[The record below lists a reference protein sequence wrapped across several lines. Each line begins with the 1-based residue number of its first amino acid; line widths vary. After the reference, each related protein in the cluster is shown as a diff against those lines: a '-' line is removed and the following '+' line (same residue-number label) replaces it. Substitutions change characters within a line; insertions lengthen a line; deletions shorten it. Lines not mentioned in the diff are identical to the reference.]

1 MIRHLLKLVWHR
13 KRSTALLM
21 LELAVSFLVVFA
33 VAAFTLRL
41 FGNFRRP
48 LGFEWQSVWV
58 VEVDTSVTTDDEW
71 TVRRMQQLI
80 AEARALPRVEAA
92 AGAFIVPYEF
102 SSSND
107 KFMYEKR
114 QAETYFDEVTDGFD
128 RAMGTRLVAGRF
140 FGRED
145 DGADVRPAVINRR
158 LAATLFGDEEAV
170 GKVLER
176 GECEYR
182 VVGVVDDFRQFGEYA
197 GPDHYM
203 LTRIPLSG
211 PGSCAETP
219 ADATLAGRTEDCER
233 PPRRLVLRMAAGTP
247 ASFEQEVLDRLAPVV
262 PGWSLEV
269 KPLSTLRHS
278 RLRFQMAPMV
288 IGGVIAGFL
297 LLMVALGLLG
307 VLWQNVTRRTRE
319 LGLRRAT
326 GASRAA
332 VHRQVLLEL
341 ALITSLAVLPALLAA
356 VQLPLLAPFQWLEP
370 RLLLTA
376 VLSALVVI
384 FGLALLCGLYPS
396 RIATRLAPAEALRWE

>member
-1 MIRHLLKLVWHR
+1 MIRHVLKLVWHR

-21 LELAVSFLVVFA
+21 LEVAVSFLVVFA
-33 VAAFTLRL
+33 VAAFTLRRV
-41 FGNFRRP
+41 GNFHRP
-48 LGFEWQSVWV
+48 LGFEWQPVWV
-58 VEVDTSVTTDDEW
+58 VEVDTNVTTDDEW
-71 TVRRMQQLI
+71 TVEQVQRMQRLI

-92 AGAFIVPYEF
+92 AGTYVVPYEL
-102 SSSND
+102 SASNGD
-107 KFMYEKR
+107 VTYQRR
-114 QAETYFDEVTDGFD
+114 QADTYFNEVTDGFD
-128 RAMGTRLVAGRF
+128 GAMGMKLAAGRF

-145 DGADVRPAVINRR
+145 DGANVRPGVINRQ
-158 LAATLFGDEEAV
+158 LAAALFGDEEAV
-170 GKVLER
+170 GKVIER
-176 GECEYR
+176 GEREYR

-197 GPDHYM
+197 DPDHYFF
-203 LTRIPLSG
+203 TRVPLSG
-211 PGSCAETP
+211 PGSCSEAG
-219 ADATLAGRTEDCER
+219 ATAADCER

-247 ASFEQEVLDRLAPVV
+247 ASYEQEILDRLAPVV
-262 PGWSLEV
+262 LGWSLEV

-278 RLRFQMAPMV
+278 LLRFQMAPMV
-288 IGGVIAGFL
+288 VGGVIAGFM

-356 VQLPLLAPFQWLEP
+356 VQLPLLPPFQWLEP

-376 VLSALVVI
+376 VLTALVVI